1 MTWLILIPILLVTLI
16 VSFSCRHDYH
26 RCCRIFGLKSSR
38 QGFRDYLFK
47 QDRGSVL
54 NRWYVDFL
62 SGLSLAEELRH
73 ATGKRTAEV
82 RAELLE
88 EARRKFEAAG
98 IVFNEARNVLG
109 KFVTALSDADAE
121 ALAASIAGL
130 SDEPRRHPAPI
141 ARFLKEERDELKAF
155 PSRAASHPARLAAA
169 LQASA
174 DLAKKAEKEYSQP
187 TD

>member
-16 VSFSCRHDYH
+16 VSYSCRNDYW
-26 RCCRIFGLKSSR
+26 RCCQIFGIKSSR
-38 QGFRDYLFK
+38 QSFRDYLFK

-82 RAELLE
+82 RAELLV
-88 EARRKFEAAG
+88 EARQKFEAASV
-98 IVFNEARNVLG
+98 VFNESRNVLA
-109 KFVTALSDADAE
+109 KFITVLTDADAE
-121 ALAASIAGL
+121 AMAASIVGL

-141 ARFLKEERDELKAF
+141 ARFLKEERDDLKAF
-155 PSRAASHPARLAAA
+155 PSRAASHPARLSAA
-169 LQASA
+169 LQASV
-174 DLAKKAEKEYSQP
+174 DLAKKSEMAYSQP